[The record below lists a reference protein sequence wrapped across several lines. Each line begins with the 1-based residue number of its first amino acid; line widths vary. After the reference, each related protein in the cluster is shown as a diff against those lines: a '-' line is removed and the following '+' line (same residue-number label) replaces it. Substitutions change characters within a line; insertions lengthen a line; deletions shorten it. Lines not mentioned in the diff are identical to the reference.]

1 MPRFRHTGSFC
12 RRLPPLA
19 ALHGLVLAGV
29 LLGSGC
35 SALQPSAYKNTS
47 RDGENRVIA
56 QGQAANNA
64 AWVHASSAT
73 LGHGAGGAE
82 PGLTAD
88 MNVARTDGLDQ
99 NIRRIY
105 GQSLT
110 SAGRA
115 LSGAID
121 RSIGEALQ

>member
-1 MPRFRHTGSFC
+1 MPRVRHTGSFC
-12 RRLPPLA
+12 RLLPPAA
-19 ALHGLVLAGV
+19 ALNGLVLAGV

-35 SALQPSAYKNTS
+35 ASLQPSAYVNTS

-56 QGQAANNA
+56 RGQAANNA

-73 LGHGAGGAE
+73 LGHGAGGAS
-82 PGLTAD
+82 PGFTAD
-88 MNVARTDGLDQ
+88 MNAARTDGLEQ
-99 NIRRIY
+99 HIGQIY
-105 GQSLT
+105 EQSLT

-121 RSIGEALQ
+121 RSMREALQ